1 MKYKIGD
8 KVKVN
13 MKEMVCADAASFFV
27 ESLPNSI
34 TKVRRIFGK
43 MYFLE
48 GVPFVIPEECLE
60 EVLDPID
67 SRFDILDL

>member
-13 MKEMVCADAASFFV
+13 MKGLICADSASFFV
-27 ESLPNSI
+27 ENLPNSI
-34 TKVRRIFGK
+34 TKVSDIFEK
-43 MYFLE
+43 MYLLE
-48 GVPFVIPEECLE
+48 DIPFVLPEECLE

>member
-1 MKYKIGD
+1 MRYKIGD

-13 MKEMVCADAASFFV
+13 MKGLVCADASSFFV
-27 ESLPNSI
+27 ESLPNGITEVISI
-34 TKVRRIFGK
+34 FET
-43 MYFLE
+43 MYLLE
-48 GVPFVIPEECLE
+48 GIPFVIPEECLE

>member
-13 MKEMVCADAASFFV
+13 MKGMVCAEASSFFV
-27 ESLPNSI
+27 ESLPNGI
-34 TKVRRIFGK
+34 TKVIEIFGN
-43 MYFLE
+43 MYLLDDI
-48 GVPFVIPEECLE
+48 PFVIPEEFLE